1 MNYDYLKYDAQS
13 LQQLLRRKLLQGGV
27 YTDQMY
33 PGSDTKIVLDLFA
46 WTFDV
51 LTYILNN
58 NAADSLFADTQVY
71 ENMNRLVKLLSYNPD
86 GYHSSNTTFRLAIN
100 NSVIKNGYNL
110 LPDVCTIPKFASI
123 DIGKTDS
130 NGNPVKYSFI
140 EDYSFNV
147 NNTSTQSNIVSPE
160 FWPVLYNGQFK
171 KYSTVFTA
179 TGAPYET
186 FILSNL
192 NPENNIYVDHD
203 NFHVYIESVN
213 EQTGETSYK
222 EWHRVQNLVLDSAF
236 NDESYEIRLNE
247 NKIYVLSFG
256 DNIHGKSL
264 NYGDKIHI
272 IYLQSNVE
280 DGKIQNGEVEV
291 KSMDLKIPGFT
302 NSVTFYDICYGGI
315 DKFKQDYKGIFVE
328 NNVIKETC
336 SKIQLNNLYQSSEP
350 KAAENVD
357 SIRQNAPGM
366 FRMGG
371 RLVTI
376 DDYKNY
382 VLAKY
387 SNLIRDIWVCNNT
400 TYITTFYQWLNQYN
414 ALNVNI
420 RKYSYLFSDTC
431 DFNNVYL
438 WMKSNTRSNL
448 TNDDFNAII
457 KTCNRIKS
465 ATVEIVPLNAITKY
479 FTPFVQHKDYPL
491 IYSDIIFENWDP
503 NVEIRITKK
512 PGTYFSNTQ
521 IIEDVTNKI
530 LNYFSIANQ
539 KIGNTVNIDQL
550 YADIMR
556 LGYIESIKTVNKPTE
571 DAKNEYW
578 VEGLSF
584 ACFSLDVIN
593 GADFN
598 TVSFSDQ
605 LLPFQF
611 AALYNENIIK
621 SKIKIENKDTFS
633 LTNTGF

>member
-1 MNYDYLKYDAQS
+1 
-13 LQQLLRRKLLQGGV
+13 
-27 YTDQMY
+27 MY
-33 PGSDTKIVLDLFA
+33 PGSDTKIIMDLFA

-86 GYHSSNTTFRLAIN
+86 GYHSSNCTFRLSLITDAIR
-100 NSVIKNGYNL
+100 NGSNV
-110 LPDVCTIPKFASI
+110 LPDYCTIPKFTSI
-123 DIGKTDS
+123 DLGKTDS
-130 NGNPVKYSFI
+130 NGNPIKYSFV
-140 EDYSFNV
+140 EDYSFKVSNV
-147 NNTSTQSNIVSPE
+147 DIVSPD
-160 FWPVLYNGQFK
+160 FWPVLYNGEFR
-171 KYSTVFTA
+171 KYDTVFTA

-203 NFHVYIESVN
+203 NFHIYIESIN
-213 EQTGETSYK
+213 EQTGDITYK
-222 EWHRVQNLVLDSAF
+222 EWNRVQNLVLDSTY
-236 NDESYEIRLNE
+236 NSTDYEIRLNE
-247 NKIYVLSFG
+247 KKIYILSFG
-256 DNIHGKSL
+256 DNLHGQSL
-264 NYGDKIHI
+264 KYGDKIHVV
-272 IYLQSNVE
+272 YLFSNVE

-291 KSMDLKIPGFT
+291 KNMELKIPGFT
-302 NSVTFYDICYGGI
+302 NNITFFNMCYDSLK
-315 DKFKQDYKGIFVE
+315 KFKSKYKGIFVQ
-328 NNVIKETC
+328 NNVTKEVC
-336 SKIQLNNLYQSSEP
+336 SKIQLTNLTESSQP
-350 KAAENVD
+350 KAAQNVQ

-371 RLVTI
+371 RLVTV

-382 VLAKY
+382 VLAKF
-387 SNLIRDIWVCNNT
+387 SHLIRDMWVCNNT
-400 TYITTFYQWLNQYN
+400 TYVTTFYQWLKKYN
-414 ALNVNI
+414 ALNINI

-438 WMKSNTRSNL
+438 WMKSNTKSNL
-448 TNDDFNAII
+448 TNDDFNSII

-465 ATVEIVPLNAITKY
+465 ATVEIVPVNAIVKY
-479 FTPFVQHKDYPL
+479 FTPFVQHKDYP
-491 IYSDIIFENWDP
+491 IEYEDILFENWNPDI
-503 NVEIRITKK
+503 EIRITKK

-539 KIGNTVNIDQL
+539 EMGQTVNIDQL

-556 LGYIESIKTVNKPTE
+556 LGYIESIKTVNYPDE
-571 DAKNEYW
+571 DKKNEFW
-578 VEGLSF
+578 IQGLSF
-584 ACFSLDVIN
+584 ASFSLDVIN

-605 LLPFQF
+605 LQPFQF
-611 AALYNENIIK
+611 ASLYNENIIK
-621 SKIKIENKDTFS
+621 SKIKIENNDTFS